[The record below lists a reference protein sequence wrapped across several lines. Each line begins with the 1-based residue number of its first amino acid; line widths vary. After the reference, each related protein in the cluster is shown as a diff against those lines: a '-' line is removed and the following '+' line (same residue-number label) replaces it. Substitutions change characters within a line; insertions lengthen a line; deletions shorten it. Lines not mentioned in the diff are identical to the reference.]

1 MEVGSFVR
9 ALHCGDVLSN
19 ALASSGG
26 CGMKFL
32 LARIALTGI
41 FILSASPTWAQAGG
55 ELHFCLR
62 GEPKTF
68 NPILVEDDA
77 SENIRYLTGG
87 VLIRLNRQSQA
98 LGPAL
103 ATSWSVSHDRR
114 TITFHLRKGIHF
126 SDGTPFTSEDVAYTM
141 RLLMDPETH
150 SPTGDAFRSSEGA
163 VQVQTPA
170 ADVAVITFPAPIAGL
185 ERLFD
190 QVAILSAHSPKKEMA
205 VLGPFYVADYKAGS
219 YVLLQKNPN
228 YWKHDAQ
235 GHALPYID
243 SVRLDIQR
251 NRDIELLRFRRGEL
265 QLINRLDAEQFERL
279 QHENPAVTRNAG
291 TGLDA
296 EELWFNQSPTAP
308 LPDYKKAWFA
318 TKEFRKATS
327 MAINRADLC
336 RIVYAGYAKPAYG
349 PVSPSNHFWF
359 NSALEDP
366 KHDPQGALRL
376 LAQAGFRLENDTLK
390 DRAGKPV
397 EFTVVTNSGN
407 GAREKIASMIQQDLS
422 QIGIK
427 VNIVTLDFPS
437 LIERITRSSDY
448 DACIL
453 GLVNTDLDPNSQM
466 TVWLS
471 SGDNHQW
478 NPSQKSPTTAWEAEI
493 DKLMREQATAPTEKE
508 RKAKFDRVQQI
519 VSEQQPFIY
528 LINKD
533 VLVAMSPSVSGAAP
547 VVLNPPA
554 FWNAETLRL
563 RAGAELEA
571 QKSRIKTFYCRLIFR
586 LTI

>member
-1 MEVGSFVR
+1 MPSRLQNLTFITLLALALPVR
-9 ALHCGDVLSN
+9 AQ
-19 ALASSGG
+19 
-26 CGMKFL
+26 
-32 LARIALTGI
+32 T
-41 FILSASPTWAQAGG
+41 GG
-55 ELHFCLR
+55 ELHFCLH

-68 NPILVEDDA
+68 NPILVDDEP

-98 LGPAL
+98 LEPAL
-103 ATSWSVSHDRR
+103 ATSWTVSRDRR
-114 TITFHLRKGIHF
+114 TIAFHLRKGIYF

-150 SPTGDAFRSSEGA
+150 SSTGDAFRSGEGA
-163 VQVQTPA
+163 VQVETPT
-170 ADVAVITFPAPIAGL
+170 ADRAVITFPASVAGL

-190 QVAILSAHSPKKEMA
+190 QAAILSAHSPKKEMA

-235 GHALPYID
+235 GHSLPYID

-265 QLINRLDAEQFERL
+265 QLINRLEAEQFSRL
-279 QHENPAVTRNAG
+279 QSENPAATRNAG

-296 EELWFNQSPTAP
+296 EEFWFNQSPTAP
-308 LPDYKKAWFA
+308 LPEFKKAWFS
-318 TKEFRKATS
+318 TKEFRKAIS

-336 RIVYAGYAKPAYG
+336 RLVFSSYAKPAYG
-349 PVSPSNHFWF
+349 PVSPSNRFWF
-359 NSALEDP
+359 NTALEDP
-366 KHDPQGALRL
+366 KYDPQGAMRL
-376 LAQAGFRLENDTLK
+376 LAQAGFRYENEVLK
-390 DRAGKPV
+390 DRAGNRV
-397 EFTVVTNSGN
+397 EFTIVTNSGN
-407 GAREKIASMIQQDLS
+407 AAREKMATMIQQDLS
-422 QIGIK
+422 QVGIK
-427 VNIVTLDFPS
+427 INVVTLDFPS
-437 LIERITRSSDY
+437 LIERMTRTFDY

-471 SGDNHQW
+471 SGENHQW
-478 NPSQKSPTTAWEAEI
+478 NPSQKAPATPWEAEI
-493 DKLMREQATAPTEKE
+493 DKLMREQATAPSDKQ

-519 VSEQQPFIY
+519 VAEQQPFIY
-528 LINKD
+528 LVNKD
-533 VLVAMSPSVSGAAP
+533 VLLAMSPNVIGAAP
-547 VVLNPPA
+547 VVLNPSG

-563 RAGAELEA
+563 GPAPELGVR
-571 QKSRIKTFYCRLIFR
+571 K
-586 LTI
+586 